1 MSKVASAAATMG
13 VGEDQL
19 AAQLSTII
27 SVTREAPET
36 IGTSLKT
43 IYARISDIQ
52 AGISED
58 GATLGNYSGKM
69 AQFGINVL
77 DAQGHLRDMGEVM
90 EEIGGKWDTL
100 NREQQVY
107 LTQTMAGQ
115 RQYSR
120 LLALFDNW
128 SEYER
133 ALNTAQQAAGTLQHQ
148 QDIYMESTA
157 AHLEVLK
164 ASIENIYNSLA
175 DTDTINGL
183 VDGLST
189 VANVTASFVDSIGGG
204 GQLLKDLGVIGVSVF
219 SQQIAKGIN
228 TTITNFETARENAR
242 QFDEALQATKEWQ
255 GIPGLDEVSKD
266 LLENRQQLLELA
278 RLMSPQQFS
287 GAQELINEVT
297 QLGNKLA
304 SLKEQDKIL
313 DNAVKKVLDIEKS
326 YKSLDGVMSSF
337 TGRKQVAIVLQEQEE
352 KFKQLSK
359 ALETYRE
366 NLKKSSQ
373 GLDFSEAK
381 TELDNYIKEIE
392 KLQSQGL
399 LGNHEK
405 QIDNLKRQWEQLQN
419 AAKMPDFSD
428 EMLSVKMQAISSE
441 FQAISSNVQK
451 QTQETRKKL
460 EQEAEQTANS
470 ITGQINKVN
479 SELQKASG
487 SFQKE
492 INNAARTSTIQN
504 YAKMASAIGQ
514 VAMGVQQIHNLG
526 SIWSNQDL
534 SSGEKILQTITNLT
548 MTLPML
554 VSGLGTMATSL
565 GLVTMLEGEAATAAV
580 ASGEAFEF
588 LGMTI
593 AVNPIFTIAAVV
605 AGAVAALGILN
616 SALEQAR
623 ENEIKRQQAIIDDQN
638 KTQDQIKAHEQLYSS
653 LEQLNQQYENGQIT
667 RTELRDTIDDLI
679 DQYGLEG
686 EAAESLKNNYNNL
699 EEAIK
704 GVRAAQAKELAK
716 SAKNEREAAARA
728 FGLDFQGQGGLDEA
742 FFGPRDSFSFG
753 SSETGSKAQKYAK
766 KILKSQ
772 KGADVEGNV
781 ITFEVDPNSEQ
792 ELIKFYEKVQSFADK
807 MQDKFDA
814 DQLSNVKQYQDAID
828 FLEQYGKRYNTLK
841 DAIKES
847 NEYQSESIL
856 LNNKNIDFD
865 NIETGNQYYQQRL
878 QLIEKIRKSTKVSQ
892 EEAQELA
899 DQVLS
904 KNYGDLYGTYD
915 ETIEKLD
922 KIKEKF
928 GDSTDDVLKYLDQFN
943 NAQFEAFLNLDL
955 DSIKNWETLEETL
968 KKISETDFSNVK
980 DFSQNIEAMKETAAD
995 NFAFYQSLE
1004 DQVAE
1009 GKGVSKTTMKS
1020 LSERGGGQLQEYF
1033 DIMANGTYQLTGDAQ
1048 QFYEAITRLKLDGF
1062 FDTIDAIQERI
1073 TALGQLS
1080 QKSFNYNDLNQ
1091 SALSGVAFDFKQ
1103 GTQATYDYELL
1114 QQQVDYLETI
1124 GAIQSD
1130 QIVQWET
1137 LIENQ
1142 RMSVDVCEDI
1152 ANAVEQAGDQTQDL
1166 EGRTGNLQE
1175 QIRDVERAI
1184 HDALFPVDEDINET
1198 VLGEL
1203 STKIQEIAEKT
1214 QEFSNALS
1222 DGTIEAARS
1231 ADELAES
1238 ILRFDNAIEDVVDN
1252 YDTWLNALNS
1262 GSIQEQA
1269 EVMSSLRD
1277 AYADMLNIDGSSLT
1291 DSFLTNVEYL
1301 NLMQAAIDGDIDAYN
1316 HLQDAASQDILAQV
1330 GLNTSGFE
1338 QDVNNLLEQYYGIQ
1352 SLDDVEVGARFDN
1365 QDFLNAL
1372 TELARQSGM
1381 TVDQVNDTLSLMGMD
1396 AEVIEDRTETTEQSE
1411 ITGWTQTAKT
1421 ISGPSSVQ
1429 YGDGTGV
1436 AVANHEN
1443 VSTYFESTPTYTPV
1457 AAKKQNVAF
1466 ALKVTAAG
1474 KSTGGD
1480 VKFKQAR
1487 HGGGSVG
1494 TARRAAA
1501 AQASNK
1507 EAEKAAEQARKQQ
1520 QKAAKQA
1527 ERQQKQAQR
1536 QAQKA
1541 QRQAEQAQK
1550 KAQREA
1556 EQAAKKAQ
1564 RQAQK
1569 AQKEWEK
1576 ENSDTSQKDQKELI
1590 KDERDIYHDIN
1601 VQIKQVDRQ
1610 LQRVQK
1616 RQQRLYGK
1624 DLLANLNKQTEILE
1638 KHKKKLL
1645 EKQSIQQG
1653 DLRDQQQQL
1662 RNLGAMFDF
1671 YGNITNY
1678 MDVVAQ
1684 KQNRVNQLTSEY
1696 NNLVGLYNSSTN
1708 RTYKEGISNQMDA
1721 LSKELDKA
1729 KTSLSDTKKAITDYD
1744 NLRESI
1750 EDITDQVEEE
1760 TQKQI
1765 EINITKFRMELEIRL
1780 EMGQAERDWNE
1791 FRRKVIDHT
1800 DIIKD
1805 SDFSKLFKDANLS
1818 LQNALSYYNVNG
1830 SKGSLQTLT
1839 EQLERTKEQ
1848 LDEMDRTGTSSI
1860 YGDNRQKLMED
1871 LQNDTSKLMQ
1881 QLGEINDYVDSIDE
1895 AYMEYIDI
1903 AKNMF
1908 DKQISDYQFISGLL
1922 EHDMDLL
1929 KLLYGQK
1936 TYDAM
1941 GRYYEKLNA
1950 NHRQELD
1957 LLRRQADYWK
1967 ERWDTAQGQQDA
1979 KKFEQN
1985 YRETINKIQDEIAK
1999 SAKNLQ
2005 AEFTNAVN
2013 GIFYNLESQLTGG
2026 KGLDYVDLE
2035 WDLINK
2041 KADQYLDTINSAF
2054 AIQELEGKFNEAL
2067 NVTNTKNIKAQQAIK
2082 KLMGEQLD
2090 YLKGK
2095 QRVSQYEVDYATK
2108 LLEVEQARAALEDAR
2123 SEKTSMRLKRDA
2135 QGNYSYEY
2143 TANEENVLEAQQNLA
2158 TAQNELYN
2166 FNKDAYKSNLEDAYA
2181 AYKDY
2186 KQKQLDLAQ
2195 RIMKGEK
2202 EAEAELLLL
2211 RQQYGEIINN
2221 YAEQNQRIRIN
2232 LKESAIKEYASLY
2245 KLNES
2250 NFNTMTENEK
2260 EMLIGKLLPAWEGGI
2275 QQMIDAFAG
2284 NGGFLTVCHDSFDAL
2299 ADITYDYQVQL
2310 RDLSRDAGRD
2320 LNQVQRGVNSVA
2332 AQFGELIIDNNELV
2346 SVMDREAE
2354 ALTTLQERAHALT
2367 DEYNAVY
2374 HAAMSA
2380 VSGIHAELQAERDKA
2395 AAQAAAEAAKNAS
2408 TISTDSYFDSNYFGG
2423 GGDGIAM
2430 VGDIVTFSGQYYHD
2444 SWGRNPAGSKYSG
2457 VEGGVMIDD
2466 YSSVAYGGR
2475 ASNTGDYDVHIKSA
2489 DGRYPDL
2496 GWIRLSQLRGFASG
2510 GYTGS
2515 WIGDEGKIGILHQ
2528 KELVLNQQD
2537 TQNILDSVNILR
2549 SLMDGINSNMMVKL
2563 SGLKSGSYN
2572 PFANNETIEQN
2583 VHIDASFPNVN
2594 SRREIEEAFSNLAN
2608 VAAQRALRR

>member
-255 GIPGLDEVSKD
+255 GIPGLDKVSQD

-304 SLKEQDKIL
+304 SLKEQEKAL
-313 DNAVKKVLDIEKS
+313 DIAVEKVLKLKND
-326 YKSLDGVMSSF
+326 YKSLDQVMSSE
-337 TGRKQVAIVLQEQEE
+337 TGRRQVAIVLQEQEE

-381 TELDNYIKEIE
+381 IELDNYIKEIE

-399 LGNHEK
+399 LGSHEK

-460 EQEAEQTANS
+460 EQEAEQTADS
-470 ITGQINKVN
+470 IKGQINKVN

-514 VAMGVQQIHNLG
+514 VAMGIQQIHNLG

-534 SSGEKILQTITNLT
+534 SGGEKILQTITNLT

-605 AGAVAALGILN
+605 AGAIAALGILN

-716 SAKNEREAAARA
+716 SAKNEREAAARV

-753 SSETGSKAQKYAK
+753 SSENQSKAEKYAK

-772 KGADVEGNV
+772 KGAKVENEV

-814 DQLSNVKQYQDAID
+814 DQLSNVRQYQNAID
-828 FLEQYGKRYNTLK
+828 FLEQYSKRYNTLK

-878 QLIEKIRKSTKVSQ
+878 QLIEEIRKKTKISQ
-892 EEAQELA
+892 EQAQELA
-899 DQVLS
+899 DKVLS
-904 KNYGDLYGTYD
+904 KNYGDLYGAYD

-928 GDSTDDVLKYLDQFN
+928 GDNADDVLKYIDQFN
-943 NAQFEAFLNLDL
+943 QAQFETFLDLDL
-955 DSIKNWETLEETL
+955 DSIKNWEILEGTL
-968 KKISETDFSNVK
+968 KKISETDFSNIK
-980 DFSQNIEAMKETAAD
+980 DFSEDIEALKSTATD
-995 NFAFYQSLE
+995 DFSFYQSFE
-1004 DQVAE
+1004 DQVSE
-1009 GKGVSKTTMKS
+1009 GKGVSKSTMKA
-1020 LSERGGGQLQEYF
+1020 LSEKEGGEQLKKYF
-1033 DIMANGTYQLTGDAQ
+1033 DLMANGTYKLTGDAQ
-1048 QFYEAITRLKLDGF
+1048 EFYETIDRLKLDGF
-1062 FDTIDAIQERI
+1062 FDVVDALQERI

-1080 QKSFNYNDLNQ
+1080 QKNFNYEDLNQ
-1091 SALSGVAFDFKQ
+1091 SAFSNFSFDFKSGGVQ
-1103 GTQATYDYELL
+1103 GPSFNYDLL
-1114 QQQVDYLETI
+1114 KEQVDYLQTI
-1124 GAIQSD
+1124 GQISSD
-1130 QIVQWET
+1130 QIIQWET

-1142 RMSVDVCEDI
+1142 KMSVDVCEDI
-1152 ANAVEQAGDQTQDL
+1152 ANAVSQAGDQTQDL
-1166 EGRTGNLQE
+1166 EGKTGNLKE
-1175 QIRDVERAI
+1175 QVREVEQAI
-1184 HDALFPVDEDINET
+1184 HDAMFPIDADIDQSALAVLTAAISDAAAKTEELADGLENDARAAEDIA
-1198 VLGEL
+1198 
-1203 STKIQEIAEKT
+1203 QA
-1214 QEFSNALS
+1214 
-1222 DGTIEAARS
+1222 
-1231 ADELAES
+1231 
-1238 ILRFDNAIEDVVDN
+1238 ILRFDDAIVNVLDN
-1252 YDTWLNALNS
+1252 YDSWLAMLQN
-1262 GSIQEQA
+1262 GSIQDQA
-1269 EVMSSLRD
+1269 EAVLGLRD
-1277 AYADMLNIDGSSLT
+1277 AYADLLDMEGSSLSN
-1291 DSFLTNVEYL
+1291 DFLTSTENLQLMKLAIEGNV
-1301 NLMQAAIDGDIDAYN
+1301 DAYN
-1316 HLQDAASQDILAQV
+1316 KLLDLAGQDIAVHV
-1330 GLNTSGFE
+1330 GLDVSSFE
-1338 QDVNNLLEQYYGIQ
+1338 NQFNDLLNQYQ
-1352 SLDDVEVGARFDN
+1352 EVANLDDLTIGAKLES
-1365 QDFLNAL
+1365 QEFLNGL
-1372 TELARQSGM
+1372 TQLVQSSFKTAEQATDYLAS
-1381 TVDQVNDTLSLMGMD
+1381 MGVD
-1396 AEVIEDRTETTEQSE
+1396 AEVIEQRTETETHPEVVGFTTEAVQKE
-1411 ITGWTQTAKT
+1411 GDFAIPVVEGNQFKMHTGKAK
-1421 ISGPSSVQ
+1421 
-1429 YGDGTGV
+1429 
-1436 AVANHEN
+1436 N
-1443 VSTYFESTPTYTPV
+1443 VSWESTPQVEQVPV
-1457 AAKKQNVAF
+1457 KNENSAF
-1466 ALKVTAAG
+1466 ALKVTSAG
-1474 KSTGGD
+1474 KSSGGNF
-1480 VKFKQAR
+1480 KFTQSKN
-1487 HGGGSVG
+1487 GGGSAGV
-1494 TARRAAA
+1494 ARRKTIEDNN
-1501 AQASNK
+1501 NK
-1507 EAEKAAEQARKQQ
+1507 EAEKAAQQ
-1520 QKAAKQA
+1520 AAKQA
-1527 ERQQKQAQR
+1527 EKQQRQAQKA
-1536 QAQKA
+1536 AQKA

-1601 VQIKQVDRQ
+1601 VQISQVDRQ
-1610 LQRVQK
+1610 LARIQK

-1684 KQNRVNQLTSEY
+1684 KQNRVNQLTTEY
-1696 NNLVGLYNSSTN
+1696 NNLVNAYNSSTN

-1791 FRRKVIDHT
+1791 FQRKVINHT

-1805 SDFSKLFKDANLS
+1805 SDFSKLFKDAGQNL
-1818 LQNALSYYNVNG
+1818 QDALSYYSING

-1839 EQLERTKEQ
+1839 KQIERTKQQ
-1848 LDEMDRTGTSSI
+1848 LDDINRTGTSAI
-1860 YGDNRQKLMED
+1860 YGDNKQKAMDD
-1871 LQNDTSKLMQ
+1871 LQNDLK
-1881 QLGEINDYVDSIDE
+1881 QLESQLISINDYVDSIDE
-1895 AYMEYIDI
+1895 AYMQAIDLT
-1903 AKNMF
+1903 KDKFN
-1908 DKQISDYQFISGLL
+1908 KQISDYEFITDLL

-1929 KLLYGQK
+1929 KLIYGQSS
-1936 TYDAM
+1936 YDSM
-1941 GRYYEKLNA
+1941 QKYYNQLQA
-1950 NHRQELD
+1950 NHFKELD
-1957 LLRRQADYWK
+1957 FLRQQAAYWK
-1967 ERWDTAQGQQDA
+1967 ERWDNAQGQQDA

-1985 YRETINKIQDEIAK
+1985 YREAITKLNQQIMN
-1999 SAKNLQ
+1999 SAKLIQ
-2005 AEFTNAVN
+2005 QKYSNAIDAV
-2013 GIFYNLESQLTGG
+2013 FYKLNDKVSGG
-2026 KGLDYVDLE
+2026 QGLDYLDLQ
-2035 WDLINK
+2035 WQLMNK
-2041 KADQYLDTINSAF
+2041 NADEYLDTINAAF
-2054 AIQELEGKFNEAL
+2054 AVQELEGKFRDAL
-2067 NVTNTKNIKAQQAIK
+2067 NNTNVKNIKSQQAIK
-2082 KLMGEQLD
+2082 KLMQEQLG
-2090 YLKGK
+2090 YLKNK
-2095 QRVSQYEVDYATK
+2095 EKISQYEVDHATK
-2108 LLEVEQARAALEDAR
+2108 LLEVEQARAALEEAR
-2123 SEKTSMRLKRDA
+2123 SSKTSMRLKRDT

-2143 TANEENVLEAQQNLA
+2143 VADEDSILQAQQDLA
-2158 TAQNELYN
+2158 AVQNELYN
-2166 FNKDAYKSNLEDAYA
+2166 FNKDAYKSNLEDMLSAWKDFQSKYKEIYFDTKLSQQKKEQELALLEQEYAEFITDKTEQNLIIRNNLRESALKEVAAMYNIDVANYA
-2181 AYKDY
+2181 AMTTEEKDI
-2186 KQKQLDLAQ
+2186 LMGD
-2195 RIMKGEK
+2195 
-2202 EAEAELLLL
+2202 
-2211 RQQYGEIINN
+2211 
-2221 YAEQNQRIRIN
+2221 
-2232 LKESAIKEYASLY
+2232 
-2245 KLNES
+2245 
-2250 NFNTMTENEK
+2250 
-2260 EMLIGKLLPAWEGGI
+2260 LLPAWKGGI
-2275 QQMIDAFAG
+2275 QEMSNVIAGEGGFIPACKDAFDD
-2284 NGGFLTVCHDSFDAL
+2284 LQDITLEYERDLDAL
-2299 ADITYDYQVQL
+2299 SRTAGI
-2310 RDLSRDAGRD
+2310 DLEE
-2320 LNQVQRGVNSVA
+2320 VQRGVDEVSSSFQELLLDND
-2332 AQFGELIIDNNELV
+2332 ELILTMDQQIESLIQLQSRAHDLV
-2346 SVMDREAE
+2346 S
-2354 ALTTLQERAHALT
+2354 
-2367 DEYNAVY
+2367 EYNAVY
-2374 HAAMSA
+2374 TAAMKA

-2395 AAQAAAEAAKNAS
+2395 ASQAAAEAAKNAS
-2408 TISTDSYFDSNYFGG
+2408 TISTDSYFDSSYFGG

-2466 YSSVAYGGR
+2466 YSSVVYGGR

-2515 WIGDEGKIGILHQ
+2515 WMGDEGKIGILHQ

-2549 SLMDGINSNMMVKL
+2549 SLMDGINNNMMVKL

-2572 PFANNETIEQN
+2572 PFGNNETLEQN

-2594 SRREIEEAFSNLAN
+2594 SKREIEEAFNDLVNL
-2608 VAAQRALRR
+2608 AAQRALRH